1 MTTVQFDSAEERRAS
16 SLLGMWVF
24 LATELLFFAPL
35 FFGYLHGRLTD
46 HEAFVSGSHH
56 MHFWLGTINTGILL
70 TSSLTMML
78 AVNAAQARGRNENG
92 NGNGNE
98 RNFFRVL
105 LAATALLG
113 IAFLCIKAYEYA
125 SELPEA
131 ARAEGGEAVFYFLYF
146 AMTGLHALHLFIGI
160 GLLTWLWLTERRY
173 GARHFMPVEVVGL
186 YWHFVD
192 IVWVF
197 LYPMFYLLERYR

>member
-1 MTTVQFDSAEERRAS
+1 MTTVQFDSAEERRSS

-24 LATELLFFAPL
+24 LATEVLFFAPL

-70 TSSLTMML
+70 TSSLSMML
-78 AVNAAQARGRNENG
+78 AVNAAQASKRSSMKK
-92 NGNGNE
+92 
-98 RNFFRVL
+98 L
-105 LAATALLG
+105 LLFTAILG
-113 IAFLCIKAYEYA
+113 ISFLCIKAYEYA

-192 IVWVF
+192 LVWVF

>member
-1 MTTVQFDSAEERRAS
+1 
-16 SLLGMWVF
+16 
-24 LATELLFFAPL
+24 
-35 FFGYLHGRLTD
+35 
-46 HEAFVSGSHH
+46 

-70 TSSLTMML
+70 TSSLSMML
-78 AVNAAQARGRNENG
+78 AVNAAQASKRSSMKK
-92 NGNGNE
+92 
-98 RNFFRVL
+98 L
-105 LAATALLG
+105 LLFTAILG
-113 IAFLCIKAYEYA
+113 ISFLCIKAYEYA

-131 ARAEGGEAVFYFLYF
+131 ARAEGGEAIFYFLYF

-173 GARHFMPVEVVGL
+173 GARYFMPVEVVGL

>member
-1 MTTVQFDSAEERRAS
+1 
-16 SLLGMWVF
+16 MWVF

-35 FFGYLHGRLTD
+35 FFGYLHGRLAEHT
-46 HEAFVSGSHH
+46 AFVSGSHH
-56 MHFWLGTINTGILL
+56 MHFWLGTINTAVLL

-78 AVNAAQARGRNENG
+78 AVNAAQAGKRAPMKK
-92 NGNGNE
+92 
-98 RNFFRVL
+98 L
-105 LAATALLG
+105 LLFTAILG
-113 IAFLCIKAYEYA
+113 ISFLCIKAYEYA

-131 ARAEGGEAVFYFLYF
+131 ARAEGGEAIFYFLYF
-146 AMTGLHALHLFIGI
+146 AMTGLHALHLLIGI
-160 GLLTWLWLTERRY
+160 GLLAWLWLTERRY
-173 GARHFMPVEVVGL
+173 GARYFMPVEVVGL